1 VLPVQAG
8 AAAPAGD
15 ASAAAAAQPSHGI
28 SDATIVKNSMKHYPR
43 VTHGEHKGF
52 YATPTTFKADFFK
65 PALDRCVRTA

>member
-1 VLPVQAG
+1 MQAG

-43 VTHGEHKGF
+43 VTHGEHKIIPSSICASLAGLN
-52 YATPTTFKADFFK
+52 PK
-65 PALDRCVRTA
+65 PSSKIHLTSR